1 MSINRNLAIKLTA
14 KQGGLCGL
22 CGRNLSEVNEV
33 HIDHIVPKS
42 IGGGDTEDN
51 LQAVCAQCNLRKGST
66 PPLAWSPAHLAG
78 NVSDYDVKSD
88 PFVQRFI
95 DSGVSPFRIS
105 HSWQAEG
112 LKRVLANHPNLRK
125 ANLDGFPGP
134 LMVKWQ
140 TWFWKTDQI
149 QEWLSMPQAQP
160 GVVLAL
166 HRDVGIGVHVF
177 AHDLKADPDR
187 GDHGRGFILYPDEET
202 EPLFVLLMVI
212 ARDSSGGYLCA
223 GDPAGQP
230 QYVWVPF
237 GGGERRNI
245 AANATALLSQCI
257 VTVDEE
263 KAPRAMRRQASRE
276 AGWQPTELDETSVY
290 TVTYRRQI
298 HINAD
303 GKEPSGEARDKHWW
317 VSGHFR
323 NQSYPSEGVVR
334 PIFIHPHIQG
344 NPDAPLY
351 VRPRVN
357 VVKR

>member
-1 MSINRNLAIKLTA
+1 MSINRDLAIKLTA

-22 CGRNLSEVNEV
+22 RGRNLSEVKEV

-160 GVVLAL
+160 
-166 HRDVGIGVHVF
+166 DV
-177 AHDLKADPDR
+177 A
-187 GDHGRGFILYPDEET
+187 
-202 EPLFVLLMVI
+202 
-212 ARDSSGGYLCA
+212 
-223 GDPAGQP
+223 
-230 QYVWVPF
+230 
-237 GGGERRNI
+237 
-245 AANATALLSQCI
+245 
-257 VTVDEE
+257 
-263 KAPRAMRRQASRE
+263 
-276 AGWQPTELDETSVY
+276 
-290 TVTYRRQI
+290 
-298 HINAD
+298 
-303 GKEPSGEARDKHWW
+303 
-317 VSGHFR
+317 
-323 NQSYPSEGVVR
+323 
-334 PIFIHPHIQG
+334 
-344 NPDAPLY
+344 
-351 VRPRVN
+351 
-357 VVKR
+357 